1 MKIYRDTLPRPV
13 IRAVLTAMALSL
25 VSAAIAAETAA
36 QEFDPYTLYGG
47 IHEKFSVSGG
57 VLFGSHSTTA
67 RLDSETLGLG
77 TTIDLE
83 DVLGLQTDT
92 RNVRA
97 DAYIRLGKR
106 HKLGLGYISLTRNAA
121 FTIDEEIQWGDET
134 YPVSATVATTL
145 KLDLVPF
152 RWQYSLVRSERVD
165 FALSLGFFTMFTKAG
180 VTGEGTSES
189 ASSIN
194 LPLPVLGANV
204 DWALAE
210 KLFLDGGV
218 EYFSITIGGISGN
231 WSEFRGGVRYYF
243 LPNLGVG
250 AGYRSINLEV
260 DATGEIGDGTGV
272 DKKLFF
278 DYGFKGPQIYL
289 TVSF

>member
-1 MKIYRDTLPRPV
+1 MKIYRDRVPNSV
-13 IRAVLTAMALSL
+13 VRAVLTGLVLLL
-25 VSAAIAAETAA
+25 VSAPFVGETAA

-47 IHEKFSVSGG
+47 IHEKFNVSGG
-57 VLFGSHSTTA
+57 IVFGSNSTIA
-67 RLDSETLGLG
+67 RLDSEALGLG

-83 DVLGLQTDT
+83 EVLGLQTDT
-92 RNVRA
+92 RNARM

-106 HKLGLGYISLTRNAA
+106 HKLGLGYISLTRNAT
-121 FTIDEEIQWGDET
+121 FTINEEIMWGDEI
-134 YPVSATVATTL
+134 YPVNATVATTL

-180 VTGEGTSES
+180 VSGGGSSEA

-218 EYFSITIGGISGN
+218 EYFTITIGGISGN

-250 AGYRSINLEV
+250 AGYRAINLEV
-260 DATGEIGDGTGV
+260 DATKNVADT
-272 DKKLFF
+272 DLDAKLFF
-278 DYGFKGPQIYL
+278 DYGFKGPQLYL